1 MLTVLYLVA
10 ALVVLWR
17 TLAVIAILD
26 ARAFRGQ
33 LWRFVGIACHY
44 ALIGAG
50 AVAVILG
57 VPAGGPL
64 LLGGTALAC
73 IADRRWHR

>member
-1 MLTVLYLVA
+1 MLTVLYIAA

-17 TLAVIAILD
+17 TLSVIAILD
-26 ARAFRGQ
+26 SRAFQGQ
-33 LWRFVGIACHY
+33 TWRFVGIACHY

-57 VPAGGPL
+57 VGAGGPL
-64 LLGGTALAC
+64 LLGGAAMACLAE
-73 IADRRWHR
+73 RRWHR